1 MWPPRLRRQA
11 ATRTLKLSPT
21 FLQVARGTCCTYS
34 VTCLFKASSV
44 LGLALYTS
52 SFAAPHSQKSRG
64 FRSGLWGAHS
74 TSLFSAI
81 NLPGNSSFRYLI
93 VPWAVWGGAPSC
105 WYQAWRNWRWDKIPR
120 KSLWKLLTG
129 TAQRWLWQSYHRP
142 RTSMV
147 PEGHVQRWRRRR
159 RSLSCLSVA
168 SLQFLQVER
177 SPKNVIVIV
186 YSAVEVKMRLIR
198 EPYEA
203 HQVGMGL

>member
-1 MWPPRLRRQA
+1 MWPPRQA

-93 VPWAVWGGAPSC
+93 VPWAVWGGGPSC
-105 WYQAWRNWRWDKIPR
+105 WYTCTRLGVTGDETRYHASHYGSSCHENNGTNTCLGSFPSWRKIWHLYIFR
-120 KSLWKLLTG
+120 CFCFYSC
-129 TAQRWLWQSYHRP
+129 
-142 RTSMV
+142 
-147 PEGHVQRWRRRR
+147 WRRNN
-159 RSLSCLSVA
+159 A
-168 SLQFLQVER
+168 YIYMIF
-177 SPKNVIVIV
+177 
-186 YSAVEVKMRLIR
+186 
-198 EPYEA
+198 
-203 HQVGMGL
+203 

>member
-120 KSLWKLLTG
+120 KSLWKLLT
-129 TAQRWLWQSYHRP
+129 TSRYRSALIVAVLPWFPSRRQIWHLYIFRCFCFYSYF
-142 RTSMV
+142 
-147 PEGHVQRWRRRR
+147 RRNN
-159 RSLSCLSVA
+159 SYIYMI
-168 SLQFLQVER
+168 F
-177 SPKNVIVIV
+177 
-186 YSAVEVKMRLIR
+186 
-198 EPYEA
+198 
-203 HQVGMGL
+203 

>member
-81 NLPGNSSFRYLI
+81 NLPS
-93 VPWAVWGGAPSC
+93 
-105 WYQAWRNWRWDKIPR
+105 
-120 KSLWKLLTG
+120 
-129 TAQRWLWQSYHRP
+129 
-142 RTSMV
+142 
-147 PEGHVQRWRRRR
+147 EGHFQRWRRRR

>member
-1 MWPPRLRRQA
+1 MWPPCLRRQA
-11 ATRTLKLSPT
+11 ATRTLKLLPT

-105 WYQAWRNWRWDKIPR
+105 WYQAWRYVN
-120 KSLWKLLTG
+120 
-129 TAQRWLWQSYHRP
+129 Y
-142 RTSMV
+142 
-147 PEGHVQRWRRRR
+147 
-159 RSLSCLSVA
+159 
-168 SLQFLQVER
+168 
-177 SPKNVIVIV
+177 VIVVMLTTSLLSWKQRYQYMFRQFSFTTSNMAFVHI
-186 YSAVEVKMRLIR
+186 SMFLF
-198 EPYEA
+198 
-203 HQVGMGL
+203 L